1 MPLQIITKNTPERL
15 TFDLSKGCTGLKTQQ
30 PRSALVTDTHTEKSD
45 SWPNAFR
52 NYYKKHTQKADLLP
66 SQR

>member
-1 MPLQIITKNTPERL
+1 MPLGIITKNTPANGWPL
-15 TFDLSKGCTGLKTQQ
+15 TFPKVAQVWN
-30 PRSALVTDTHTEKSD
+30 SAPWISYGPDTHTEKSA
-45 SWPNAFR
+45 SWLIAFR